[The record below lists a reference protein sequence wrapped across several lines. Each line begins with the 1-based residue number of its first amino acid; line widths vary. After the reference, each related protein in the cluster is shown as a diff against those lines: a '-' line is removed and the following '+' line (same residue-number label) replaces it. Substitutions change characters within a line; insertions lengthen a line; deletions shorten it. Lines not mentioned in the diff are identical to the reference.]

1 MICNPEKPKGLSREF
16 VIKSILHI
24 LDTAA
29 TERGWGA
36 ITIQIQNG
44 AVRTL
49 RKEGTINDE
58 RQVMM

>member
-1 MICNPEKPKGLSREF
+1 VKGGMDKKEPLSREF
-16 VIKSILHI
+16 VVKSVLHI

-29 TERGWGA
+29 AVKGWGM

-44 AVRTL
+44 EIKTM
-49 RKEGTINDE
+49 RKEGSINDE

>member
-1 MICNPEKPKGLSREF
+1 MTNNPKPLSREF

-24 LDTAA
+24 LEKAE
-29 TERGWGA
+29 TEKGWGM

-44 AVRTL
+44 IIRTM

>member
-1 MICNPEKPKGLSREF
+1 MNNQPPKPLSREF
-16 VIKSILHI
+16 VVKSILHI

-29 TERGWGA
+29 ATKGWGM

-44 AVRTL
+44 TIKTIR
-49 RKEGTINDE
+49 REGTINDE